1 MKQFNLGGSILS
13 GGIEGLVNSFLQ
25 SAGKVAQEQGVEYLK
40 SKMFG
45 IGTNDEQLFLSAC
58 SYALNNSMITKSKL
72 SRIVNVICSY
82 PASQQSR
89 IIRIIGKGEDE
100 LIMPQDFKKND
111 DKKKPVFA
119 KANIKGAEILVMLSK
134 FNDKEMKE
142 ILDAAG
148 VSRSFLKDLEDA
160 LTSKLK
166 PSVTDLKKDGDSFFA
181 KETWL
186 ERMAKK
192 RNI

>member
-1 MKQFNLGGSILS
+1 MKQFNLGGSVLS
-13 GGIEGLVNSFLQ
+13 GGVEGLVISLLQ
-25 SAGKVAQEQGVEYLK
+25 SAGKVAQEQGAEYLK

-58 SYALNNSMITKSKL
+58 SYALNNAMITETEL
-72 SRIVNVICSY
+72 SRVINVIRSY
-82 PASQQSR
+82 SSSQQSR

-100 LIMPQDFKKND
+100 LIMPQDSKKND
-111 DKKKPVFA
+111 DKKKPISA

-134 FNDKEMKE
+134 FSNKKMKE

>member
-1 MKQFNLGGSILS
+1 MKQFNLGGSVLS
-13 GGIEGLVNSFLQ
+13 GGVEGLVISLLQ

-58 SYALNNSMITKSKL
+58 SYALNNAMITETEL
-72 SRIVNVICSY
+72 SRVINVIRSY
-82 PASQQSR
+82 SSSQQSR

-100 LIMPQDFKKND
+100 LIMPQDSKKND
-111 DKKKPVFA
+111 DKKKPVSA

-134 FNDKEMKE
+134 FSNKKMKE